1 MNKAVNIICDICIII
16 AVISLIVGLVS
27 RIMVTPFAFGLEA
40 SSFLQFS
47 VVLLLFAI
55 AGGIRQLVKK

>member
-1 MNKAVNIICDICIII
+1 MNKVVNIICDILIVVA
-16 AVISLIVGLVS
+16 AVSLIVGLIS
-27 RIMVTPFAFGLEA
+27 RIMVTPFVLGLEA

-55 AGGIRQLVKK
+55 VGEIRQLVRK

>member
-1 MNKAVNIICDICIII
+1 MSKVVNSICDIFIIVA
-16 AVISLIVGLVS
+16 AVSLIVGLIS

-47 VVLLLFAI
+47 GVLLLFAI
-55 AGGIRQLVKK
+55 AGEIRQLVRK

>member
-1 MNKAVNIICDICIII
+1 MNKVVNIICDILIIVA
-16 AVISLIVGLVS
+16 AVSLIVGLVS
-27 RIMVTPFAFGLEA
+27 RIMVTPFVFGLEA

-55 AGGIRQLVKK
+55 AGEIRQLVRK